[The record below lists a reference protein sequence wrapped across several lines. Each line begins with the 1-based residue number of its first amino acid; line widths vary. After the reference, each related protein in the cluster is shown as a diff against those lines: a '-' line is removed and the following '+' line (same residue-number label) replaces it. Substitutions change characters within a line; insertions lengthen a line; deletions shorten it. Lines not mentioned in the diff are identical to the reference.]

1 MPADLPIPLAI
12 PGMRK
17 NHRRAVAL
25 RAWRKS
31 ARAITGEIQRI
42 FASSSSSLALMLALF
57 STVRPGCRVVTTRF
71 TTRYPIVPDRWA
83 LPLCNRHHREQHDAG
98 SERDAV
104 HVDETINESMAI
116 TGLTQ
121 FLRDLVVGMLG
132 QLPNGVAA
140 DAWVETVTSRRVI
153 P

>member
-1 MPADLPIPLAI
+1 
-12 PGMRK
+12 
-17 NHRRAVAL
+17 
-25 RAWRKS
+25 
-31 ARAITGEIQRI
+31 
-42 FASSSSSLALMLALF
+42 MLALF
-57 STVRPGCRVVTTRF
+57 STVRPGCRVF

-104 HVDETINESMAI
+104 HVDETINESMVI

-153 P
+153 PPKAKVTRSSRVGCANKIRYISIFDTGPYFGPSPAQMLAAIVPPPSIL

>member
-1 MPADLPIPLAI
+1 
-12 PGMRK
+12 MRK
-17 NHRRAVAL
+17 NPRRAVAL

-42 FASSSSSLALMLALF
+42 LCIKFEQLGVDAGLVFDGQARMQ
-57 STVRPGCRVVTTRF
+57 GI

-104 HVDETINESMAI
+104 HVDETINESMVI

-121 FLRDLVVGMLG
+121 FLRDLVVGML
-132 QLPNGVAA
+132 
-140 DAWVETVTSRRVI
+140 
-153 P
+153 